1 MNTVLVVS
9 PHPDD
14 AELGMGG
21 TIGKM
26 ISTGSDVIIVDLTD
40 GEPTPFGSKT
50 SRKKET
56 KAASKIL
63 GVKERICLDMPNRYL
78 EVSLENRRKL
88 AEVIRMYKPDALF
101 GPAMPDWHPDHV
113 AAGELIKASR
123 FQAKFHKTDMKG
135 EPYWV
140 PRMYLYYSPH
150 RSGCY
155 NPSIIVDIS
164 SCWDLKITAIRAYE
178 SQVANS
184 SSEQTFS
191 LTERIEVAARYFGMC
206 IDVEYGEPFLSDE
219 PMSSCDLQFLGG

>member
-9 PHPDD
+9 SHPDD

-26 ISTGSDVIIVDLTD
+26 ISAGSNVIVVDLTD
-40 GEPTPFGSKT
+40 GEPTPFGSIT
-50 SRKKET
+50 IRKKET

-63 GVKERICLDMPNRYL
+63 GIKERICLDMPNRYL
-78 EVSLENRRKL
+78 EASLENRRKL

-123 FQAKFHKTDMKG
+123 FQAKYHKTDMKG

-140 PRMYLYYSPH
+140 PRLYWYYSPH
-150 RSGCY
+150 RCGYCS
-155 NPSIIVDIS
+155 PSVIVDIS
-164 SCWDLKITAIRAYE
+164 SCWDQKIASVSAYE
-178 SQVANS
+178 SQIKNIFS
-184 SSEQTFS
+184 GQKFS
-191 LTERIEVAARYFGMC
+191 LIERVEVAAKYFGMC
-206 IDVEYGEPFLSDE
+206 INVAYGEPFLSDE
-219 PMSSCDLQFLGG
+219 PLSSHDLEFFGG